1 MSTVYMED
9 DDLSE
14 RLKTELLKT
23 TEDEK
28 NKDTFRITESK
39 FKSNLA
45 EIKMEVID
53 EEEISMDG

>member
-1 MSTVYMED
+1 MED

-23 TEDEK
+23 TEEEK

>member
-1 MSTVYMED
+1 MED

-23 TEDEK
+23 TEEEK
-28 NKDTFRITESK
+28 DGDTFRITESK
-39 FKSNLA
+39 FKSNLT